1 MAKLGEGDAR
11 WIVKERE
18 DGANV
23 NSWHWTTKDVSKH
36 TKSTVAAALEG
47 LTFAAPLDQCR
58 ITSAEV
64 DGECRDIGDGGDR
77 DPAHVHADR
86 CVHEPSVGRGHDGHT
101 HAEPPVH
108 GQQ

>member
-47 LTFAAPLDQCR
+47 LSFPAPLD
-58 ITSAEV
+58 
-64 DGECRDIGDGGDR
+64 
-77 DPAHVHADR
+77 P
-86 CVHEPSVGRGHDGHT
+86 
-101 HAEPPVH
+101 
-108 GQQ
+108 